1 MSNQNSI
8 PKPISDRALEM
19 IMRDVL
25 DGVMELSLESAFR
38 ESFCDFEIIEISPA
52 NKKQLRKNSHYSS
65 DLHQDAE
72 ILSFP
77 NLKRA
82 AG

>member
-1 MSNQNSI
+1 MSDENSI

-25 DGVMELSLESAFR
+25 DGVMELSLESAFKDSLC
-38 ESFCDFEIIEISPA
+38 EFEIIEISPA
-52 NKKQLRKNSHYSS
+52 NKKQLRKESRLYS
-65 DLHQDAE
+65 DQPHDAE
-72 ILSFP
+72 IISFP

-82 AG
+82 TG